1 MRQVFT
7 LAGRVAVVTGAAQGI
22 GYYSAKMLCDSGM
35 KVALVDLNEEKV
47 KAAAAQ
53 VAEDGGKAIGI
64 GCDVSD
70 EDAIETMIG
79 KVAEAFGT
87 VDVVVNSA
95 GILSSTKIPDIKRCD
110 WDRMLSVNLSGT
122 FFTIQKAWPYL
133 IKSSCGRVINIS
145 STAGRMG
152 GVENSMSY
160 TASKGGVCAITKG
173 IARKMAPYG
182 VTVNAV
188 CPGPTA
194 TDIVKTYTEEE
205 LINLNSKNLLG
216 RLGKPEEIAAAVC
229 FLASEEAGYIT
240 ASMIDVNGGFYIG
253 S

>member
-1 MRQVFT
+1 MKQTFT

-22 GYYSAKMLCDSGM
+22 GYHSAKMLCDNGM

-47 KAAAAQ
+47 KASAAKA
-53 VAEDGGKAIGI
+53 ASEGGEAIGI

-70 EDAIETMIG
+70 ENDIEAMIE
-79 KVAEAFGT
+79 KVAETFGT

-95 GILSSTKIPDIKRCD
+95 GILSSTKIPDIKRED
-110 WDRMLSVNLSGT
+110 WDKMLAVNLSGT

-205 LINLNSKNLLG
+205 LKNLNSKNMLG